1 MTAATMSRT
10 LAPTPA
16 PGMEAS
22 DESLAARAAAGD
34 DRALLD
40 LFGRYSSRV
49 RRMAG
54 RYFLHGGDR
63 DDLVQEGMIGLYKAI
78 YDFDA
83 GRGVPFAPF
92 ADLCVQRQLI
102 SAVRAATRFKHAV
115 LADAAEL
122 TDHAEAACIAELTV
136 DPVRVILA
144 RETLGELKGFVDREL
159 SGLEQGALWLHL
171 DGLSLKES
179 ADRLSTRSKAV
190 DNALQ
195 RARRKMHAWAD
206 AVVTEVRTERAA
218 AEVAG

>member
-1 MTAATMSRT
+1 MIAAALVHGTDTSDET
-10 LAPTPA
+10 LA
-16 PGMEAS
+16 S
-22 DESLAARAAAGD
+22 RARLGD

-40 LFGRYSSRV
+40 LLRRHAPRV
-49 RRMAG
+49 RRLAS

-63 DDLVQEGMIGLYKAI
+63 EDLVQEGMIGLYRAAC
-78 YDFDA
+78 DFDA

-92 ADLCVQRQLI
+92 ADMCVQRQLI

-122 TDHAEAACIAELTV
+122 TEHAEAACLAELTV
-136 DPVRVILA
+136 DPARVVLA
-144 RETLGELKGFVDREL
+144 RETLGELKGFLHGEL
-159 SGLEQGALWLHL
+159 SSLERRALWMHL

-195 RARRKMHAWAD
+195 RARRKMHTWAE
-206 AVVTEVRTERAA
+206 AVVTGVRTDRAA
-218 AEVAG
+218 VEAG